1 MKQVITSARKPLDE
15 KDERVYQIY
24 DKLVDIR
31 DLIGDLEDDY
41 NPLADRT
48 YDTMKDFD
56 VLDKVFKYVEK
67 AEGIMRRY
75 FYE

>member
-1 MKQVITSARKPLDE
+1 MKQIVTSARKTLDE

-24 DKLVDIR
+24 DKLLDIR

-41 NPLADRT
+41 NPLADIT
-48 YDTMKDFD
+48 YSTERDFE
-56 VLDKVFKYVEK
+56 VLEKVFKYVEK
-67 AEGIMRRY
+67 AERIMGRY

>member
-1 MKQVITSARKPLDE
+1 MKKVVTSARKPLDE

-24 DKLVDIR
+24 DKLLDIR
-31 DLIGDLEDDY
+31 NLIGELEDDY
-41 NPLADRT
+41 HPLAHT
-48 YDTMKDFD
+48 YDTMDDFD

-67 AEGIMRRY
+67 AERIMRKY

>member
-1 MKQVITSARKPLDE
+1 MKQVVTSARKTLDE

-24 DKLVDIR
+24 DKLIDIR

-41 NPLADRT
+41 NPLADIT
-48 YDTMKDFD
+48 YSTERDFE
-56 VLDKVFKYVEK
+56 VLEKVFKYVEK
-67 AEGIMRRY
+67 AERIMGKY

>member
-1 MKQVITSARKPLDE
+1 MKQVVTSARKTLDE

-24 DKLVDIR
+24 DKLLDIR

-41 NPLADRT
+41 NPLADIT
-48 YDTMKDFD
+48 YSTERDFE
-56 VLDKVFKYVEK
+56 VLEKVFKYVEK
-67 AEGIMRRY
+67 AERIMGKY

>member
-1 MKQVITSARKPLDE
+1 MKQVVTSARKTLDE

-24 DKLVDIR
+24 DKLLDIR

-41 NPLADRT
+41 NPLADIT
-48 YDTMKDFD
+48 YSTERDFE
-56 VLDKVFKYVEK
+56 VLEKVFKYVEK
-67 AEGIMRRY
+67 AERIMGRY